1 MIKKVLAKLTPLEG
15 YTFQSPMQRV
25 LVTMTFIQD
34 PKKKKKTR
42 TSDSTIFMR
51 LSAISSHIFPTQ
63 MLFWRFTDSF
73 SHELVVKGV
82 TLEIK
87 KRLSA

>member
-1 MIKKVLAKLTPLEG
+1 MTPLEG

-25 LVTMTFIQD
+25 LVAMTFIQD
-34 PKKKKKTR
+34 PPPPPQKKTR

-63 MLFWRFTDSF
+63 MLFWRFTDGY

>member
-34 PKKKKKTR
+34 PPKKKKKN
-42 TSDSTIFMR
+42 
-51 LSAISSHIFPTQ
+51 
-63 MLFWRFTDSF
+63 
-73 SHELVVKGV
+73 
-82 TLEIK
+82 
-87 KRLSA
+87 

>member
-1 MIKKVLAKLTPLEG
+1 
-15 YTFQSPMQRV
+15 MQRV

-34 PKKKKKTR
+34 PKKKKKKKKKTR

-63 MLFWRFTDSF
+63 MLFWRFTDGY